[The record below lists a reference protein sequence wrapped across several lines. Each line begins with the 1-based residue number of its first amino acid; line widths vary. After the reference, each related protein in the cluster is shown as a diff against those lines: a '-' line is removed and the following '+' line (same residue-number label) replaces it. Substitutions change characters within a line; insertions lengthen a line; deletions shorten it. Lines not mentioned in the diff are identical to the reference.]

1 MESEV
6 FVGKLEIL
14 VDNLEPLSKAKIPIG
29 FVGIPTIHFL
39 SKLLYFRLFYS
50 KMNLTSFRGK
60 ELQETEKFL
69 HETSASIFHC

>member
-29 FVGIPTIHFL
+29 FFEIPPIHFL
-39 SKLLYFRLFYS
+39 QKLLYS
-50 KMNLTSFRGK
+50 KMTSASFRGK
-60 ELQETEKFL
+60 ELKETEKSL
-69 HETSASIFHC
+69 